1 MYPISSAVKA
11 LFDAEQRQVLRITG
25 TDRNGASISITDADV
40 LINGFN
46 IDRYCCN
53 GERLELGTAIAAQMT
68 LRLDNRDGR
77 FDGIVFEGTELFV
90 ETGIADWTQENPTIN
105 WIPQG
110 YFTPDEQPRSYS
122 NITLHC
128 LDRMMRLD
136 VTSPT
141 LLPWTDNYGNQITDN
156 YGNPI
161 YFNAELAFPATVK
174 ATIEEIAVRCG
185 MTISTDLTTLPNYD
199 YVIRSLPVGQ
209 RTITYRT
216 LVQWCAALMGTC
228 AFVDWNGGLAFKWY
242 EAVDYTA
249 TIENRFSSDL
259 HENDITITGVSFT
272 NLNDVEIVSG
282 DADYT
287 IDLTGNYLITNNES
301 TLLPVI
307 NTAVNGFTYR
317 PFSADVINAPYLWP
331 MDTITFTDKDGND
344 YNCAVTNVN
353 FGLNTYTALSGVGET
368 DQANKGVAPS
378 GLTRQQ
384 AQLIDSVMN
393 VLDDSLDQQEIF
405 NRLTN
410 NGATRGIMLVN
421 GQLYIN
427 ADYIRSGTLVLGGE
441 NNVRGIMQL
450 LDEQGNVAGTATKD
464 GFTTSHV
471 NSPGDVSTARIGAAN
486 ITFVRRNKETGIIR
500 SVEYTGDGTIGLDI
514 IGPDFPGEGIRSYMR
529 FWPSGDIRIAAAGQ
543 KSYIV
548 LYRDG
553 GLKIQTDD
561 FININSET
569 NITLN
574 AANQVVIR
582 ALETIIRNSN
592 YFGVRD
598 NDGFRLVAQNGTVS
612 MRSSGDASI
621 YVTAGGDAEIR
632 STGGASTLILKS
644 DGTVTINNPAAWRS
658 ALGLE

>member
-1 MYPISSAVKA
+1 MYPITSAVKA

-25 TDRNGASISITDADV
+25 MDRNGASIIITDADV

-53 GERLELGTAIAAQMT
+53 GQKLELGTAIAAQMT

-90 ETGIADWTQENPTIN
+90 ETGIADWTQENPTIH
-105 WIPQG
+105 WIPHG
-110 YFTPDEQPRSYS
+110 YFTPDEQPRSYN

-185 MTISTDLTTLPNYD
+185 MTVSTDLTTLPNYD
-199 YVIRSLPVGQ
+199 YVIQSLPVGQ

-307 NTAVNGFTYR
+307 NTAINGFTYR

-331 MDTITFTDKDGND
+331 MDVITFTDKDGSD
-344 YNCAVTNVN
+344 YYCAVTNVN

-368 DQANKGVAPS
+368 DQSNKGVAPS

-384 AQLIDSVMN
+384 AQLIDSVVN

-427 ADYIRSGTLVLGGE
+427 ANYIRSGTLVLGGE
-441 NNVRGIMQL
+441 NNERGIMQL

-464 GFTTSHV
+464 GFTTSQV
-471 NSPGDVSTARIGAAN
+471 NSPGDVSTARIGSAAL
-486 ITFVRRNKETGIIR
+486 IFTRKDIEMGKIR
-500 SVEYTGDGTIGLDI
+500 SLTYTDGTVGLDI
-514 IGPDFPGEGIRSYMR
+514 IGPYISNDVIKAYIR
-529 FWPSGDIRIAAAGQ
+529 FWPYGDLGIYSADSNSRIH
-543 KSYIV
+543 

-553 GLKIQTDD
+553 DLRSYSSGKTGFISEDNTYFNVGAQFYVQALQT
-561 FININSET
+561 
-569 NITLN
+569 
-574 AANQVVIR
+574 V
-582 ALETIIRNSN
+582 IRNSE

-621 YVTAGGDAEIR
+621 YVTAGGDVEIR
-632 STGGASTLILKS
+632 SAGGASTLILKS
-644 DGTVTINNPAAWRS
+644 DGTVTVNNPAAWRR

>member
-1 MYPISSAVKA
+1 MYPITSAVKA
-11 LFDAEQRQVLRITG
+11 LFDAEQQQVLRITG
-25 TDRNGASISITDADV
+25 ADRNGASIIITDADV

-53 GERLELGTAIAAQMT
+53 GQKLELGTAIAAQMT

-90 ETGIADWTQENPTIN
+90 ETGIADWTQENPTIH
-105 WIPQG
+105 WIPHG
-110 YFTPDEQPRSYS
+110 YFTPDEQPRSYN

-128 LDRMMRLD
+128 LDRMMWLD

-141 LLPWTDNYGNQITDN
+141 MLPWTDNYGNQITDN
-156 YGNPI
+156 YGNPL

-199 YVIRSLPVGQ
+199 YVIQSLPVGQ

-331 MDTITFTDKDGND
+331 MDVITFTDKDGND
-344 YNCAVTNVN
+344 YSCAVTNVN

-368 DQANKGVAPS
+368 DQSNKGVAPNS
-378 GLTRQQ
+378 LTRQQ

-427 ADYIRSGTLVLGGE
+427 ANYIRSGTLVLGGE
-441 NNVRGIMQL
+441 NNERGIMQL
-450 LDEQGNVAGTATKD
+450 LDEQGNVVGTATKD
-464 GFTTSHV
+464 GFTTSRI
-471 NSPGDVSTARIGAAN
+471 NSPDDVSTANIGSAN
-486 ITFVRRNKETGIIR
+486 IKFSRKDQETGQIR
-500 SVEYTGDGTIGLDI
+500 SVTYSDGSVGFDL
-514 IGPDFPGEGIRSYMR
+514 IGPDNPDVETRSRIR
-529 FWPSGDIRIAAAGQ
+529 FWPYGDTEIAAADR
-543 KSYIV
+543 KSYIL
-548 LYRDG
+548 LYRNG
-553 GLKIQTDD
+553 D
-561 FININSET
+561 FRVET
-569 NITLN
+569 LGSIELSGEEFI
-574 AANQVVIR
+574 VIDNGTYR
-582 ALETIIRNSN
+582 
-592 YFGVRD
+592 FGV
-598 NDGFRLVAQNGTVS
+598 QNGNVY
-612 MRSSGDASI
+612 MRSSADASVW
-621 YVTAGGDAEIR
+621 VTNYGDTEIR
-632 STGGASTLILKS
+632 SAGGASTLILKS